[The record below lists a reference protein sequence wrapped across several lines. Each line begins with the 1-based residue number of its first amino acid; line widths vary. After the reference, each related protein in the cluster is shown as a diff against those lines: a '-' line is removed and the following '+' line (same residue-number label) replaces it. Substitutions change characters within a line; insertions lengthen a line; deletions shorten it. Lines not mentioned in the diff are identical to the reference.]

1 MDFRL
6 SGKPLQQFMER
17 ENLTD
22 DTDLLSVAGS
32 AKQIVDSETRELI
45 LKQIGISY
53 TLHGM
58 RGVHLMNHTD
68 CGAYGGRKAFESDEK
83 ELEKLTSDLHE
94 AKRLL
99 NDRWPD
105 VDVHLWMAFL
115 TPSEEM
121 WDVRT
126 EKVF

>member
-6 SGKPLQQFMER
+6 SGKPLQQFMEQ
-17 ENLTD
+17 EKITN

-32 AKQIVDSETRELI
+32 AKQIVDPETRELI

-53 TLHGM
+53 ALHGM
-58 RGVHLMNHTD
+58 RKIHLMNHTD
-68 CGAYGGRKAFESDEK
+68 CGAYGGRKAFESDEA
-83 ELEKLTSDLHE
+83 ELEKLTADLHE

-105 VDVHLWMAFL
+105 VNVHLWMAFL
-115 TPSEEM
+115 IPSEEQ
-121 WDVRT
+121 WSVQVERA
-126 EKVF
+126 